1 MNFQTRPVQGEETP
15 CDLYIGG
22 GFAVVAYPAR
32 YGVSGGMS
40 FLVNQDGVVYE
51 QNLGKKMMVIASKMT
66 TFNSD
71 DSWIQ
76 APLLTNA
83 RSQ

>member
-1 MNFQTRPVQGEETP
+1 MG
-15 CDLYIGG
+15 
-22 GFAVVAYPAR
+22 
-32 YGVSGGMS
+32 
-40 FLVNQDGVVYE
+40 YE
-51 QNLGKKMMVIASKMT
+51 QNVGLDITAVVFKIT

-71 DSWIQ
+71 ESWIQ

>member
-1 MNFQTRPVQGEETP
+1 M
-15 CDLYIGG
+15 
-22 GFAVVAYPAR
+22 VAYPAR
-32 YGVSGGMS
+32 NGVSGGMS

-51 QNLGKKMMVIASKMT
+51 QNLGKKTRVIASKMT

-71 DSWIQ
+71 ESWIQ

>member
-1 MNFQTRPVQGEETP
+1 M
-15 CDLYIGG
+15 I
-22 GFAVVAYPAR
+22 AYPAR

-40 FLVNQDGVVYE
+40 FLVNQDRAVHE
-51 QNLGKKMMVIASKMT
+51 QNLGKNTTVIASKNA
-66 TFNSD
+66 TFNPD
-71 DSWIQ
+71 ASWRQ